1 MENDKHRP
9 RGEEIGTL
17 VHCWGEGK
25 MVWTLCKTAWQFL
38 RKVSIELPDD
48 SAIPLPDVY
57 VKELKTGS
65 SGPWLRHRRLLNSP
79 PPLVTQS
86 WQLQHKAIE
95 GNPVMSWASA
105 TYWASKKILTLERV
119 LAHPQ
124 ATKTK
129 EGGLDN
135 YKGSRHNQELGRVGW
150 RGSSPICGHCYM
162 WKTLLFYLM
171 PSSQYRM
178 WRKMKSPHWVLH
190 IFPTSAGS
198 SLLGTPTF
206 PAGSNPDQRPSVLLA
221 LPSHLIMSQEYQN
234 VFCNSLLGGP
244 CSLSISP
251 VGVWDS
257 APLAGT
263 PSAWLA

>member
-9 RGEEIGTL
+9 GGEEIGTL

-25 MVWTLCKTAWQFL
+25 MVRTVENSLTVPPKGQHRITRWFSNSTPRCICKRTAN
-38 RKVSIELPDD
+38 RKFWSRTETQEAPQLTSTPTATTQTIE
-48 SAIPLPDVY
+48 
-57 VKELKTGS
+57 
-65 SGPWLRHRRLLNSP
+65 R
-79 PPLVTQS
+79 
-86 WQLQHKAIE
+86 
-95 GNPVMSWASA
+95 NPVMSWARA
-105 TYWASKKILTLERV
+105 TYWASERILTLERV

-124 ATKTK
+124 ATKNK
-129 EGGLDN
+129 EGGWTITRVRDTT
-135 YKGSRHNQELGRVGW
+135 KSLGGGMTRFL
-150 RGSSPICGHCYM
+150 SYM
-162 WKTLLFYLM
+162 WSHGQHWKTLLLYLM
-171 PSSQYRM
+171 PSSQYKL

-190 IFPTSAGS
+190 IFPTPAGS

-206 PAGSNPDQRPSVLLA
+206 PAGSNPDQRPSALLA
-221 LPSHLIMSQEYQN
+221 LPSHLIMSQEYQK

-257 APLAGT
+257 VPLAVT